1 MPVENLPL
9 DAASDCVAPAKSE
22 SANAVVANIT
32 QNEKTMAKDD
42 RCFMAFVFS
51 NFFHG
56 VNIFRTPKL
65 VTSHAIQSP
74 DSGSFAL
81 HTRINISLHREVR
94 QWARS
99 ASCARGLAC
108 NSALTAAAIP
118 AGTQRDS
125 FRMRRQLRGLCEYVS

>member
-1 MPVENLPL
+1 
-9 DAASDCVAPAKSE
+9 
-22 SANAVVANIT
+22 VANIT

-51 NFFHG
+51 NFFRG
-56 VNIFRTPKL
+56 VNMRKL

-125 FRMRRQLRGLCEYVS
+125 LRMRRQLRGLCEYVS